1 MSIYSD
7 SELSQ
12 LRALSELTFCNP
24 FLPRRLEL
32 EQELFGAKV
41 RDQNAVWSYE
51 STQASNSIVFSKLA
65 DLSRDLAD
73 KFIHQVQNNARCTL
87 EDQGLYE
94 DAALY
99 VLHDN
104 ARETLFEMLED
115 SGNPVGACG
124 KAYAKHHENFL
135 YYARFLQYPEQ
146 AELLKNPEHLW
157 ACFFQI
163 QRLFYFVYFWIVGSS
178 LPAANLRA
186 EIWQSVL
193 THNLRRYVRSVHKCM
208 GDISTLIVGPS
219 GTGKELVARAIS
231 MSQYIPFDSSKS
243 KFVYDFRN
251 SMLAVHLAAM
261 SPTLIE
267 SELFGHRKGSFTGAT
282 SDRKGLF
289 ESCSEF
295 GTVFLDEIGE
305 LSAEIQVKLLR
316 VLQTRTLQRL
326 GDLETQRFTGKVI
339 AATNRNFDSEM
350 KEGNFREDLY
360 YRLCADY
367 IETPSLAS
375 QLADRPSDLEL
386 MVKHL
391 AFRLDPFVVE
401 SLTEE
406 VVHWIEENL
415 GLNYDWPGNVRELE
429 QCLRNVMI
437 RGKYRA
443 SNVASR
449 ASLKPD
455 FTTRIQEGTLTA
467 DELLGYYCTLVY
479 QQTGSYEK
487 AAKRL
492 GMDRRTV
499 KSKIEASRLGELT

>member
-1 MSIYSD
+1 MSIFSD
-7 SELSQ
+7 SERSQ
-12 LRALSELTFCNP
+12 LQALSELTYCNP

-32 EQELFGAKV
+32 EKTLLGKAV
-41 RDQNAVWSYE
+41 RDESAVWSYE
-51 STQASNSIVFSKLA
+51 SSHSSNSIVFLKLA
-65 DLSRDLAD
+65 DLAEELAN
-73 KFIHQVQNNARCTL
+73 KFIAQVQNNARCTV
-87 EDQGLYE
+87 EDQGFYE
-94 DAALY
+94 DVVLY
-99 VLHDN
+99 LLYDN
-104 ARETLFEMLED
+104 ARNDLFDIIEAED
-115 SGNPVGACG
+115 SATSGCKKIYNKHAKLFNHYVG
-124 KAYAKHHENFL
+124 
-135 YYARFLQYPEQ
+135 FLQHPEK
-146 AELLKNPEHLW
+146 AELLRNPEHLW

-163 QRLFYFVYFWIVGSS
+163 QRLFYYVFYWIVGSS

-186 EIWQSVL
+186 EIWHSVL

-231 MSQYIPFDSSKS
+231 MSQYIPFHAEKG
-243 KFVYDFRN
+243 KFECDYKN
-251 SMLAVHLAAM
+251 SILAVHLAAM

-267 SELFGHRKGSFTGAT
+267 SELFGHRKGAFTGAT

-326 GDLETQRFTGKVI
+326 GDLETKRFTGKVV
-339 AATNRNFDSEM
+339 AATNRDFDSEM
-350 KEGNFREDLY
+350 KAGAFREDLY

-367 IETPSLAS
+367 IETPSLAN

-386 MVKHL
+386 LVKHL
-391 AFRLDPFVVE
+391 AFRLDPDVVH
-401 SLTEE
+401 SLTDE
-406 VVHWIEENL
+406 VVDWIEENL
-415 GLNYDWPGNVRELE
+415 GRNYDWPGNVRELE

-443 SNVASR
+443 SNVS
-449 ASLKPD
+449 SKSTQKPD
-455 FTTRIQEGTLTA
+455 VLTRMQEGTLSA

-479 QQTGSYEK
+479 KQTGSYEK

-492 GMDRRTV
+492 GIDRRTV
-499 KSKIEASRLGELT
+499 KSKVDPDLLDNL